1 MQHSWRNELVIARQ
15 RRLATASRVSSGPG
29 GLDGDEPAPL
39 SPSAS
44 AFARSPWPRLLFAA
58 VALAVIVGAAF
69 RYQDVSQVAV
79 IAVYVAVLVSCAAT
93 DLATF
98 RVPNVITYPAIL
110 FAVLVAAV
118 MPGADFLSAIAGGGV
133 AFGLMLFALIVSRG
147 AMGLGDVKL
156 ATFAG
161 FAVGWP
167 LIAPTLILMAL
178 AGGVCAFIL
187 LVLRL
192 KGRRDPIPYA
202 PFISAGALTVILWQG
217 TAFATL

>member
-1 MQHSWRNELVIARQ
+1 MQHNWRNELVIGRQ
-15 RRLATASRVSSGPG
+15 RRLATASRVSSGAG
-29 GLDGDEPAPL
+29 GPDDAEMAPL

-79 IAVYVAVLVSCAAT
+79 IAVYAAVLVSCAAT

-110 FAVLVAAV
+110 FAVLVAAI

-178 AGGVCAFIL
+178 AGGVSAFIL
-187 LVLRL
+187 LVLRV

-202 PFISAGALTVILWQG
+202 PFISVGALTVILWQG
-217 TAFATL
+217 TAFAAL